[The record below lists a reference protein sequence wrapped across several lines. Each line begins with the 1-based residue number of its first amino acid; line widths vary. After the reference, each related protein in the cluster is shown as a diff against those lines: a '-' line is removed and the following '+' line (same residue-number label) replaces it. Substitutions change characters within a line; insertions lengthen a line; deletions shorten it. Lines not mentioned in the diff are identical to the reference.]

1 MDRLT
6 PLERELMRS
15 VSALQAGFR
24 QDMSALQDGLS
35 TYETGS
41 SSALE
46 DRFTAIETAQSY
58 LDQRLATIEEHQLA
72 MLERLNEV
80 SRLCGQQ
87 MKTYGEQ
94 AESLR
99 DALKRFAK

>member
-15 VSALQAGFR
+15 VSALQ
-24 QDMSALQDGLS
+24 DGLN

-72 MLERLNEV
+72 MLGRLNEV

-99 DALKRFAK
+99 DALKQFES